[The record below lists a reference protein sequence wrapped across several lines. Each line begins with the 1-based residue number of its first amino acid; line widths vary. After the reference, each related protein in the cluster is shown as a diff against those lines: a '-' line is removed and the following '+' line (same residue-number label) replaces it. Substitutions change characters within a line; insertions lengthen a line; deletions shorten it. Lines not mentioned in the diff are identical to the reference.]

1 MINIPTIDHII
12 FHFLTSYP
20 KKSLSLVPIYH
31 PNLSLTMFKPTWLL
45 FVALLLTISNAFT
58 QDKNAVYFTD
68 HPALSPDGNTLYFA
82 YAGDIWKVPA
92 SGGLA
97 TRLTAMEGDERFPRP
112 SPDGKWLAFSAQQ
125 FGNTDVYL
133 LPLEGGEIRQ
143 LTYHD
148 ANDLVCSWSWDSG
161 FIYFTSGRYNR
172 VSGYKV
178 SVEGGT
184 PMRMFPN
191 YHHTV
196 HDIAEHPRGGE
207 IFFNESWES
216 FNNISRKGYKGDH
229 NPDVQSFNPRSG
241 EFKQYTNWNG
251 KDFGVTFD
259 RQGNF
264 YFISDEFNGEYNLYT
279 FEKERKVRLTDF
291 TNSIWYPQASANGE
305 KVAFRRNYQ
314 IQIYDVKKKR
324 TETVPI
330 RIPQNV
336 TLGQLQDFN
345 VKGNI
350 SAFNVS
356 DDGKKMAFV
365 ARGQVF
371 VSDVKG
377 KFIQHLPTRAEG
389 RALEIHWL
397 KDNKT
402 LLFTQTVGGYQ
413 NWFTLSADG
422 TGTEKQLT
430 QDLHNNRN
438 LSFNSDK
445 TKAVYLAG
453 RHEMRLLDLST
464 LASSALLKDEFWDIG
479 SDEPQ
484 FGPDDKHILYTAYRN
499 FERDI
504 LVYNLDT
511 KKSQNLTSTGVTEAG
526 PRWAPDGKTIYFYG
540 NLTQPSYPFGLGDA
554 DLYSLP
560 LRAFDLPYR
569 SDKVKELF
577 KEEEKKSATSAAKD
591 STTKKISI
599 QIEEAYLAERIQPLG
614 PTLGNQNSPY
624 VIQSGEKTTILFASN
639 HDEGKG
645 NLWKIVLEPFERPK
659 TEMIQGAAG
668 FGFEISTAKNQCYL
682 LIGGNI
688 STLNIETNKTETI
701 AMDYTF
707 RKKLSA
713 EFEQMFFEAWANIEQ
728 NFYDEKFHG
737 KDWKGIRDRYA
748 AFLPHLNIRSDLRQ
762 VLAEML
768 GELNASHTGFTSS
781 GTEEEIFYKGRS
793 AGTGIIFA
801 NDDPYRV
808 ERIVPRS
815 PADRMD
821 KDIRPGDRL
830 VKVNATVVVP
840 RNNREQYLIQPSL
853 DEEISLTFLRGQEER
868 TVKIHPAS
876 TFAIND
882 LLYDEWEAGC
892 QKRVDEMG
900 KNKIAY
906 VHMKDMTGNSL
917 DHFLKQMV
925 SEGWQRDALILDL
938 RYNTGGNVHDKVLQF
953 LSQKPY
959 LQWKYREG
967 QLSPQPNFTPGA
979 KPIVLLVNEPS
990 LSDAEMTTEGFKR
1003 LKLGTVVG
1011 TETYRWIIF
1020 TSGKGLVDGSFYRLP
1035 SWGCYSLD
1043 GGDLEVTGV
1052 KPDVYVK
1059 NTFKD
1064 RLENKDPQLDKAIEL
1079 ILGKMR

>member
-1 MINIPTIDHII
+1 MQ
-12 FHFLTSYP
+12 
-20 KKSLSLVPIYH
+20 KS
-31 PNLSLTMFKPTWLL
+31 TWL
-45 FVALLLTISNAFT
+45 FVAACWLAISTVVA
-58 QDKNAVYFTD
+58 QEKNAVYFTD
-68 HPALSPDGNTLYFA
+68 HPSLSPDGNTLYFT
-82 YAGDIWKVPA
+82 YAGDIWKVPTL
-92 SGGLA
+92 GGLA

-125 FGNTDVYL
+125 YGNTDVYL

-148 ANDLVCSWSWDSG
+148 ANDLVCNWSWDSG

-178 SVEGGT
+178 SLEGGT
-184 PMRMFPN
+184 PVRLFPH

-196 HDIAEHPRGGE
+196 NDIAEHPRGGE

-216 FNNISRKGYKGDH
+216 FNAITRKGYKGDH
-229 NPDVQSFNPRSG
+229 NPDVQSYNPRSG
-241 EFKQYTNWNG
+241 EFKQYTNWIG

-279 FEKERKVRLTDF
+279 FEKDRKLRLSDF
-291 TNSIWYPQASANGE
+291 PTSIWYPQASANGE
-305 KVAFRRNYQ
+305 KVAFRRDYQ
-314 IQIYDVKKKR
+314 IQVYDVKKKR
-324 TETVPI
+324 SEIVPI

-336 TLGQLQDFN
+336 TLDHLQDFN

-350 SAFNVS
+350 TAFSVS
-356 DDGKKMAFV
+356 DDGKKLAFV
-365 ARGQVF
+365 SRGQLF

-389 RALEIHWL
+389 RALEVYWL

-402 LLFTQTVGGYQ
+402 LLYNQTVGGYQ
-413 NWFTLSADG
+413 NWFSLPADG
-422 TGTEKQLT
+422 SGAEKQLT
-430 QDLHNNRN
+430 QDQYNNRN
-438 LSFNSDK
+438 LAFNSDK

-453 RHEMRLLDLST
+453 RHEMRLLDLNNLSSST
-464 LASSALLKDEFWDIG
+464 LLKDEFWDLG

-511 KKSQNLTSTGVTEAG
+511 KKIQNLTHTGVTEAA
-526 PRWAPDGKTIYFYG
+526 PRWSGDGKTVYFHG
-540 NLTQPSYPFGLGDA
+540 NLTQAAYPFGLGDA
-554 DLYSLP
+554 DLFSLA
-560 LRAFDLPYR
+560 LRAYDSPYR

-577 KEEEKKSATSAAKD
+577 KEEEKKTEKPAAKD
-591 STTKKISI
+591 STAKKTSI
-599 QIEEAYLAERIQPLG
+599 QIDEAHLAERIQQIG
-614 PTLGNQNSPY
+614 PSLGNQGAPY
-624 VIQSGEKTTILFASN
+624 VVQNGEKTTILFASN
-639 HDEGKG
+639 HDEGRG
-645 NLWKIVLEPFERPK
+645 NLWKLVLEPFERPK

-668 FGFEISTAKNQCYL
+668 FGFDISVAKNQYYVL
-682 LIGGNI
+682 TGGNI
-688 STLNIETNKTETI
+688 ATLNLESNKAEPI
-701 AMDYTF
+701 AMDYVF

-713 EFEQMFFEAWANIEQ
+713 EFAQMFYEAWANIEQ
-728 NFYDEKFHG
+728 NFYDETFHG
-737 KDWKGIRDRYA
+737 KNWKAIRDRYA
-748 AFLPHLNIRSDLRQ
+748 TFLPSLNTRSDLRQ
-762 VLAEML
+762 LLGEML
-768 GELNASHTGFTSS
+768 GELNASHMGFTSS
-781 GTEEEIFYKGRS
+781 GSEEEIFYKGRS
-793 AGTGIIFA
+793 AGTGILFA

-808 ERIVPRS
+808 ERIVARS
-815 PADRMD
+815 PADRTD

-830 VKVNATVVVP
+830 IKVNGTAIVP
-840 RNNREQYLIQPSL
+840 RHNREQYLIQPSL

-868 TVKIHPAS
+868 TVKIHPTS
-876 TFAIND
+876 TFVIND

-892 QKRVDEMG
+892 QKRVDERS
-900 KNKIAY
+900 KNRIAY
-906 VHMKDMTGNSL
+906 VHMKDMGQGAL

-953 LSQKPY
+953 LSQRPY

-967 QLSPQPNFTPGA
+967 QLSPQPNFGPGA

-990 LSDAEMTTEGFKR
+990 LSDAEMTTEGFKH

-1043 GGDLEVTGV
+1043 GKDLEITGV
-1052 KPDVYVK
+1052 KPDVYIK

-1064 RLENKDPQLDKAIEL
+1064 RLESKDPQLDKAIDL
-1079 ILGKMR
+1079 ILEKLK

>member
-1 MINIPTIDHII
+1 
-12 FHFLTSYP
+12 
-20 KKSLSLVPIYH
+20 
-31 PNLSLTMFKPTWLL
+31 
-45 FVALLLTISNAFT
+45 
-58 QDKNAVYFTD
+58 
-68 HPALSPDGNTLYFA
+68 
-82 YAGDIWKVPA
+82 
-92 SGGLA
+92 
-97 TRLTAMEGDERFPRP
+97 
-112 SPDGKWLAFSAQQ
+112 
-125 FGNTDVYL
+125 
-133 LPLEGGEIRQ
+133 
-143 LTYHD
+143 
-148 ANDLVCSWSWDSG
+148 
-161 FIYFTSGRYNR
+161 
-172 VSGYKV
+172 
-178 SVEGGT
+178 
-184 PMRMFPN
+184 
-191 YHHTV
+191 
-196 HDIAEHPRGGE
+196 
-207 IFFNESWES
+207 
-216 FNNISRKGYKGDH
+216 
-229 NPDVQSFNPRSG
+229 
-241 EFKQYTNWNG
+241 
-251 KDFGVTFD
+251 
-259 RQGNF
+259 
-264 YFISDEFNGEYNLYT
+264 
-279 FEKERKVRLTDF
+279 
-291 TNSIWYPQASANGE
+291 
-305 KVAFRRNYQ
+305 
-314 IQIYDVKKKR
+314 
-324 TETVPI
+324 
-330 RIPQNV
+330 
-336 TLGQLQDFN
+336 
-345 VKGNI
+345 
-350 SAFNVS
+350 
-356 DDGKKMAFV
+356 
-365 ARGQVF
+365 
-371 VSDVKG
+371 
-377 KFIQHLPTRAEG
+377 
-389 RALEIHWL
+389 
-397 KDNKT
+397 
-402 LLFTQTVGGYQ
+402 
-413 NWFTLSADG
+413 
-422 TGTEKQLT
+422 
-430 QDLHNNRN
+430 
-438 LSFNSDK
+438 
-445 TKAVYLAG
+445 
-453 RHEMRLLDLST
+453 
-464 LASSALLKDEFWDIG
+464 
-479 SDEPQ
+479 
-484 FGPDDKHILYTAYRN
+484 
-499 FERDI
+499 
-504 LVYNLDT
+504 
-511 KKSQNLTSTGVTEAG
+511 
-526 PRWAPDGKTIYFYG
+526 
-540 NLTQPSYPFGLGDA
+540 
-554 DLYSLP
+554 
-560 LRAFDLPYR
+560 
-569 SDKVKELF
+569 
-577 KEEEKKSATSAAKD
+577 KEEEKKADKPAAKD
-591 STTKKISI
+591 STAKKTSI
-599 QIEEAYLAERIQPLG
+599 QIDEAYLSERIQQLG
-614 PTLGNQNSPY
+614 PSLGNQVGPY
-624 VIQSGEKTTILFASN
+624 VIQSGEKTTLLFAST
-639 HDEGKG
+639 HDEGKA
-645 NLWKIVLEPFERPK
+645 NLWKLVLEPFERPK

-668 FGFEISTAKNQCYL
+668 FGFEISTAKNQYYL

-748 AFLPHLNIRSDLRQ
+748 TFLPHLNIRSDLRQ

-830 VKVNATVVVP
+830 VKVNATAVVP